1 MDIKASIIPRKDES
15 NDINAQIKVKDEIK
29 NLNNQIS
36 HLQFIIGKYN
46 KTLGEYQKKYGN
58 EIFLQI
64 ENELNNNNNPEAILL
79 KNESE
84 SLKKYLL
91 ENIKLFVEYEAII
104 KDLNNQLEFLNK
116 EITNLQVNQQKLS
129 SENEELRKDLEKSE
143 KDKNEYYKIILDRKK
158 TINFQDNN
166 IINNNNYNYNL
177 NDDNSN
183 LENNNFDNEKQK
195 LIEALE
201 ANKAQNEYNENIYNE
216 MKEKYDNFINEK
228 ENYDNIINNLTN
240 ENEFLNNENVKLKN
254 LINEKVNKINDI
266 ENEKN
271 EGENKINEL
280 QIENNTM
287 KKNLNYIDLYN
298 EMEQRKNNEIEGLQ
312 NEINSLKI
320 DMKNLRQKNK
330 INEEK
335 ISNLKYENT
344 QLKSENST
352 YKSDCDHLTKIIE
365 DSNIAVQNASN
376 KENNIDNI
384 IKRYKKRIN
393 DIILEKEKS
402 EIKIRMQDEQI
413 RKLSNDYSNL
423 LKEKSDNFN
432 ILITT
437 TKDKYDE
444 IIQSK
449 DDEINHLKTENLSY
463 KMDKDKYYND
473 YKLIKSEYDKINNIF
488 HNENEN
494 YMKQYEQSK
503 KDLNIASSNY
513 ENKLNELNIKNDK
526 LESENNSLKNELLSY
541 ISSERSRQ
549 DEINKFNQNEIFLKD
564 QIGKLK
570 EKVSF
575 YTKENNNIM
584 SEKDRQ
590 NKLYDLKIKN
600 LKENYEMKIISLENT
615 INFQKNQLA
624 SVEQKAFDMMKR
636 QEGFTEK
643 LKQEYNNTIDYYE
656 NLIANITNNT
666 TLNDDEQ
673 SPGNDI

>member
-64 ENELNNNNNPEAILL
+64 ENELNNKNNPEAILL
-79 KNESE
+79 NNESE

-166 IINNNNYNYNL
+166 IIDNNNYNL

-201 ANKAQNEYNENIYNE
+201 ANKAQNEYNVNIYNE
-216 MKEKYDNFINEK
+216 MKEQYDNFINEK

-584 SEKDRQ
+584 NEKDRQ

>member
-64 ENELNNNNNPEAILL
+64 ENELNNKNNPEAILL
-79 KNESE
+79 NNESE

-166 IINNNNYNYNL
+166 IIDNNNYNL

-201 ANKAQNEYNENIYNE
+201 ANKAQNEYNVNIYNE

-437 TKDKYDE
+437 TKAKYYE

-584 SEKDRQ
+584 NEKDRQ

-666 TLNDDEQ
+666 TINDENEFQ
-673 SPGNDI
+673 SPGQDY

>member
-584 SEKDRQ
+584 NEKDRQ

>member
-64 ENELNNNNNPEAILL
+64 ENELNNKNNPEAILL
-79 KNESE
+79 NNESE

-584 SEKDRQ
+584 NEKDRQ

>member
-64 ENELNNNNNPEAILL
+64 ENELNNKNNPEAILL
-79 KNESE
+79 NNESE

-166 IINNNNYNYNL
+166 IIDNNNYNL

-201 ANKAQNEYNENIYNE
+201 ANKAQNEYNVNIYNE

-549 DEINKFNQNEIFLKD
+549 DEINKFNQNKIFLKD

-584 SEKDRQ
+584 NEKDRQ

>member
-15 NDINAQIKVKDEIK
+15 NDINAQIKVKDEMK
-29 NLNNQIS
+29 NLYNQIS

-64 ENELNNNNNPEAILL
+64 ENELNNKNNPEAILL
-79 KNESE
+79 NNESE

-166 IINNNNYNYNL
+166 IIDNNNYNL

-201 ANKAQNEYNENIYNE
+201 ANKAQNEYNVNIYNE

-584 SEKDRQ
+584 NEKDRQ

-673 SPGNDI
+673 SPENDI

>member
-64 ENELNNNNNPEAILL
+64 ENELNNKNNPEAILL
-79 KNESE
+79 NNESE

-166 IINNNNYNYNL
+166 IIDNNNYNL

-201 ANKAQNEYNENIYNE
+201 ANKAQNEYNVNIYNE

-584 SEKDRQ
+584 NEKDRQ

>member
-1 MDIKASIIPRKDES
+1 
-15 NDINAQIKVKDEIK
+15 
-29 NLNNQIS
+29 
-36 HLQFIIGKYN
+36 
-46 KTLGEYQKKYGN
+46 
-58 EIFLQI
+58 
-64 ENELNNNNNPEAILL
+64 
-79 KNESE
+79 
-84 SLKKYLL
+84 
-91 ENIKLFVEYEAII
+91 
-104 KDLNNQLEFLNK
+104 
-116 EITNLQVNQQKLS
+116 
-129 SENEELRKDLEKSE
+129 
-143 KDKNEYYKIILDRKK
+143 
-158 TINFQDNN
+158 
-166 IINNNNYNYNL
+166 
-177 NDDNSN
+177 
-183 LENNNFDNEKQK
+183 
-195 LIEALE
+195 
-201 ANKAQNEYNENIYNE
+201 
-216 MKEKYDNFINEK
+216 
-228 ENYDNIINNLTN
+228 
-240 ENEFLNNENVKLKN
+240 
-254 LINEKVNKINDI
+254 
-266 ENEKN
+266 
-271 EGENKINEL
+271 
-280 QIENNTM
+280 
-287 KKNLNYIDLYN
+287 
-298 EMEQRKNNEIEGLQ
+298 
-312 NEINSLKI
+312 
-320 DMKNLRQKNK
+320 
-330 INEEK
+330 
-335 ISNLKYENT
+335 
-344 QLKSENST
+344 
-352 YKSDCDHLTKIIE
+352 
-365 DSNIAVQNASN
+365 
-376 KENNIDNI
+376 
-384 IKRYKKRIN
+384 
-393 DIILEKEKS
+393 
-402 EIKIRMQDEQI
+402 MQDEQI

-584 SEKDRQ
+584 NEKDRQ

>member
-64 ENELNNNNNPEAILL
+64 ENELNNKNNPEAILL
-79 KNESE
+79 NNESE

-166 IINNNNYNYNL
+166 IIDNNNYNL

-201 ANKAQNEYNENIYNE
+201 GNKAQNEYNVNIYNE

-280 QIENNTM
+280 QIENNTK

-320 DMKNLRQKNK
+320 DMKNSRQKNK

-584 SEKDRQ
+584 NEKDRQ

-600 LKENYEMKIISLENT
+600 LKENYDMKIISLENT

>member
-64 ENELNNNNNPEAILL
+64 ENELNNKNNPEAILL
-79 KNESE
+79 NNESE

-166 IINNNNYNYNL
+166 IIDNNNYNL

-183 LENNNFDNEKQK
+183 LENNNSDNEKQK

-201 ANKAQNEYNENIYNE
+201 ANKAQNEYNVNIYNE

-584 SEKDRQ
+584 NEKDRQ

>member
-64 ENELNNNNNPEAILL
+64 ENELNNKNNPEAILL
-79 KNESE
+79 NNESE

-166 IINNNNYNYNL
+166 IIDNNNYNL

-201 ANKAQNEYNENIYNE
+201 ANKAQNEYNVNIYNE

-584 SEKDRQ
+584 NEKDRQ

-600 LKENYEMKIISLENT
+600 LNENYEMKIISLENT